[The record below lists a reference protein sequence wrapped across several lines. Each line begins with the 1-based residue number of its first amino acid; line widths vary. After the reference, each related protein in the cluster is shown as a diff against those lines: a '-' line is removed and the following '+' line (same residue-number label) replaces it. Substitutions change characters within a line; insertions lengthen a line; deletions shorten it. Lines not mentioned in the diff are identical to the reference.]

1 MTTTSHGPRV
11 SRRAVLGMGAG
22 VVAAPALASCAGA
35 STTGGGGE
43 DVVTFLSTQFE
54 PVEEQARFEQILAEY
69 VSAEVAFNPVA
80 AGVFATQIQSQ
91 VDSGRVE
98 VSLAGGLH
106 GDLAPHTERL
116 NPLDDLA
123 TTADERGVAA
133 DLMELG
139 RLGGDTLQYV
149 PWMQATYVLA
159 VHRRALEWLPAGVD
173 PEQLTYDDL
182 LDWMVAARQA
192 NGEPVFGLP
201 AGPDGIYHRFLQGYL
216 LPSFTGGQITTFRST
231 EAVTAWEYLAEL
243 WANTA
248 PASTNY
254 DRMQEP
260 LQRGEVLVAFD
271 HVARLIDAPADNPD
285 DWLMVPAPRGP
296 RGLGYMLVVAG
307 LAIPRG
313 APQEAAAREV
323 IEALLRPETQVEV
336 LRRNAFF
343 PVVDAELPADLPPA
357 IRLEAAAVR
366 AQQQA
371 PDALVSVPPV
381 GLGERDGEVSQ
392 IFKDCF
398 VEICLDGRSPAEVV
412 ERQGALLDDILAQV
426 DVPCWQPDPPSD
438 HCRVA

>member
-1 MTTTSHGPRV
+1 M
-11 SRRAVLGMGAG
+11 
-22 VVAAPALASCAGA
+22 
-35 STTGGGGE
+35 
-43 DVVTFLSTQFE
+43 
-54 PVEEQARFEQILAEY
+54 
-69 VSAEVAFNPVA
+69 
-80 AGVFATQIQSQ
+80 
-91 VDSGRVE
+91 
-98 VSLAGGLH
+98 
-106 GDLAPHTERL
+106 
-116 NPLDDLA
+116 
-123 TTADERGVAA
+123 
-133 DLMELG
+133 
-139 RLGGDTLQYV
+139 
-149 PWMQATYVLA
+149 
-159 VHRRALEWLPAGVD
+159 
-173 PEQLTYDDL
+173 
-182 LDWMVAARQA
+182 
-192 NGEPVFGLP
+192 
-201 AGPDGIYHRFLQGYL
+201 
-216 LPSFTGGQITTFRST
+216 
-231 EAVTAWEYLAEL
+231 
-243 WANTA
+243 
-248 PASTNY
+248 
-254 DRMQEP
+254 
-260 LQRGEVLVAFD
+260 
-271 HVARLIDAPADNPD
+271 
-285 DWLMVPAPRGP
+285 
-296 RGLGYMLVVAG
+296 VAG